1 MAFKLP
7 IDENTQ
13 YNSDDKTDE
22 TLFIISPER
31 RSGLILCHD
40 YYAEFLG
47 PGAAIA
53 PYEQCHELVFIDS
66 PVLIRASDRK
76 AHDRAYRIRLDWI
89 RWLQNITRSSPNSFY
104 RTQNLLWSLEVF
116 FGGETIKQLTDEVLA
131 RLIGVLPA
139 TVGQVRQYRPLN
151 WPNSSKVVSYWEPIH
166 FNQAFEIHCLK
177 CPQSN
182 TTSPSSVRAT

>member
-7 IDENTQ
+7 INENTQ
-13 YNSDDKTDE
+13 YNSDDKTAE

-47 PGAAIA
+47 PGAAIV

-66 PVLIRASDRK
+66 PVLIPASDRK
-76 AHDRAYRIRLDWI
+76 AHDRAYRIRLSWI
-89 RWLQNITRSSPNSFY
+89 RWLQKITRSSPCPFY

-116 FGGETIKQLTDEVLA
+116 FGVETIKELTDEVLA
-131 RLIGVLPA
+131 RLIGVFPA
-139 TVGQVRQYRPLN
+139 TVRQVRQCRQWH
-151 WPNSSKVVSYWEPIH
+151 WPSRSKVVSYWEPVH
-166 FNQAFEIHCLK
+166 FDRAFEVHRLK
-177 CPQSN
+177 YLQSN
-182 TTSPSSVRAT
+182 LTSPSSVRAI